1 MTPWLTI
8 IGMGVEGASGI
19 SGAAQAS
26 LESAEIVLGPDRL
39 LATLGEGKAEQHAW
53 GSPLSDSLERLED
66 WHGRK
71 VCILATGDPMHYGI
85 GATLARRFPIE
96 EMVIHPSPSAFS
108 LTAARMGWAL
118 QDCETLSLHGRP
130 AARLSGFL
138 EPGAKLIALT
148 SGAETIGEAAEILVA
163 RGFGSSIVTVL
174 ENMGAE
180 EERIV
185 SLPAEKL
192 GSETFGPFQTLA
204 IHCLASESAAV
215 LPRVPGLPDDAFEH
229 DGQLTKREVRAATL
243 AALGPTPGAL
253 LWDVGAGCGS
263 VGIEW
268 MRAERRATAIAFER
282 HEGRLAMIVRNAEAL
297 GVPELEIVAGE
308 LPDCLVE
315 QPTPSAIFLG
325 GAVSNASVFEA
336 CWNAL
341 PTGGTMVA
349 NAVTLEGESAL
360 AGYHDAHGGELVRM
374 EVSRLEAV
382 GSMRGMRPSMAV
394 TQWRVVK

>member
-8 IGMGVEGASGI
+8 IGTGADGVDSVHP
-19 SGAAQAS
+19 AARS
-26 LESAEIVLGPDRL
+26 ELEAAEIVLGPQRL
-39 LATLGEGKAEQHAW
+39 LATLEGSKAELHAW
-53 GSPLSDSLERLED
+53 GSPLSESLERLEG
-66 WHGRK
+66 WRGRK

-85 GATLARRFPIE
+85 GATLARRFPVE

-108 LTAARMGWAL
+108 LAAARIGWAL

-130 AARLSGFL
+130 GARLSGFL
-138 EPGAKLIALT
+138 EPGARLLALT
-148 SGAETIGEAAEILVA
+148 SGAETIGEAAEILIS
-163 RGFGSSIVTVL
+163 RGFGGSIVTVL

-180 EERIV
+180 DERIV
-185 SLPAEKL
+185 SLPADQL
-192 GSETFGPFQTLA
+192 ETQSFGEFHTLA
-204 IHCLASESAAV
+204 IHCLASETAAV

-268 MRAERRATAIAFER
+268 MRAERRARAIAFER
-282 HEGRLAMIVRNAEAL
+282 HERRLAMIARNAQTL
-297 GVPELEIVAGE
+297 GTPELEIVAGD
-308 LPDCLVE
+308 LPGTLAD
-315 QPTPSAIFLG
+315 QPKPSAIFLG
-325 GAVSNASVFEA
+325 GAVSDTNVFEA
-336 CWNAL
+336 CWAAL
-341 PTGGTMVA
+341 PAGGTMVA

-360 AGYHDAHGGELVRM
+360 ASYHRTHGGDLVRM
-374 EVSRLEAV
+374 EVCRVEAV
-382 GSMRGMRPSMAV
+382 GTMRGMRPSMAV

>member
-8 IGMGVEGASGI
+8 IGTGTDGASGI
-19 SGAAQAS
+19 HPAARAS
-26 LESAEIVLGPDRL
+26 LDGAEIVLGPERL
-39 LATLGEGKAEQHAW
+39 LATLAHCSAETHAW
-53 GSPLSDSLERLED
+53 GSPLSASLEKLET
-66 WHGRK
+66 WRGRK

-96 EMVIHPSPSAFS
+96 EMVVHPSPSAFS
-108 LTAARMGWAL
+108 LAAARMGWAL

-130 AARLSGFL
+130 ASRLSGFL

-148 SGAETIGEAAEILVA
+148 SGAETIGEAADILMA

-174 ENMGAE
+174 ENMGADD
-180 EERIV
+180 ERIV

-192 GSETFGPFQTLA
+192 DSETFGQFHTLA

-229 DGQLTKREVRAATL
+229 DGQMTKREVRAATL

-263 VGIEW
+263 IGIEW
-268 MRAERRATAIAFER
+268 MRAERRAKAIAFER
-282 HEGRLAMIVRNAEAL
+282 HDGRLAMIARNAEAL
-297 GVPELEIVAGE
+297 GTPELEAVAGE
-308 LPDCLVE
+308 LPDTLAG
-315 QPTPSAIFLG
+315 QTTPSAIFLG
-325 GAVSNASVFEA
+325 GAVSDRSVFDA
-336 CWNAL
+336 CWAAL
-341 PTGGTMVA
+341 PAGGTMVA

-360 AGYHDAHGGELVRM
+360 GRYHEAYGGDLVRI
-374 EVSRLEAV
+374 EISRLEAV

-394 TQWRVVK
+394 MQWRVLK